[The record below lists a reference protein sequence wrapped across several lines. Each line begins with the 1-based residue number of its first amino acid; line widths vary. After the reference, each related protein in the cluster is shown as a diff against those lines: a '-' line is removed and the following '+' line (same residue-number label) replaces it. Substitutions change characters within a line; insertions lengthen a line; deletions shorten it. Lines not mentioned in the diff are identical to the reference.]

1 MSKALRISWSKP
13 TLIVGCIS
21 TQAGLPL
28 IRQQRSETD
37 LIELRIDMLLQAAT
51 PLAAITRAL
60 RQRRHPVL
68 LTLRTSDEG
77 GVYSWKASERMDLFE
92 KLIPLA
98 DAIDV
103 ELHNAEALRGV
114 LRLARTK
121 GRGVILSAHSLRRKI
136 TQGRGER
143 WLENFSH
150 FRADIYK
157 MATLCRNHEDM
168 KVLVRLL
175 IDHPEKRL
183 AVMATGPMSGI
194 SRVVLPALGSKL
206 VYGYLDEP
214 TAPNQPTA
222 QELKDRLETALGAPA
237 R

>member
-21 TQAGLPL
+21 TRAGLSL
-28 IRQQRSETD
+28 VKQQRSECD
-37 LIELRIDMLLQAAT
+37 LIEVRIDMLLQAET
-51 PLAAITRAL
+51 PLTVITGAL
-60 RQRRHPVL
+60 RQRKVPVL

-92 KLIPLA
+92 RLIPLA

-103 ELHNAEALRGV
+103 ELHNAEALRSV
-114 LRLARTK
+114 LRSARTK
-121 GRGVILSAHSLRRKI
+121 GRGIILSAHSLKRKI
-136 TQGRGER
+136 TLGRGER
-143 WLENFSH
+143 WLERFSH
-150 FRADIYK
+150 FRAEVYK
-157 MATLCRNHEDM
+157 LATLCRNNEDL

-175 IDHPEKRL
+175 LDHPEKRL
-183 AVMATGPMSGI
+183 AVMATGPMAGV

-206 VYGYLDEP
+206 AYGYLDQP

-222 QELKDRLETALGAPA
+222 QELRARLETALG
-237 R
+237 